1 MFFKNASPITASKSE
16 SLNTLS
22 VFDMPPIAT
31 KIAVVALAGMLTV
44 FLSTFFSEWR
54 YSTEE
59 KFGSLGW
66 TLFPSNETEE
76 RVTIVAID
84 EQSLSEIGPWPW
96 PRDVLAELSNKLGE
110 AGAALQLY
118 DIVLPESKNGDDLLA
133 SVLQQHNSVLAQVPV
148 LGNTNSIQTGTMS
161 GELAGMRCQPP
172 LPSTSNYLAN
182 HATFASL
189 PKGHITPIVDADG
202 MIRKQP
208 PLICV
213 QGRVYPSLSL
223 EALLQNLPN
232 KQSEKSIQIA
242 KGSGFFAPAWNLHF
256 PSYFGVKIPL
266 DKEGNVRISYSLQP
280 DAFQVVSAADVLLN
294 RAPSN
299 LLDGA
304 WTLIGATAFGLGDI
318 VPTPHS
324 GATPGVELQARL
336 LTSLL
341 DGDTPYTPTNANIIW
356 LFECFAIT
364 AILLLLASSR
374 NRSSAIG
381 LPLAA
386 VILPVVTLITHMQFL
401 QSSIWLG
408 WFIPFTY
415 ALIAASFLALLE
427 HGRVR
432 VEKQRV
438 FNNLSSYLPGQAAHN
453 IAFNLPSGAVEA
465 HRSELVLMCADLRNF
480 SSYEESRPPEE
491 AAALLHCFFV
501 QASEII
507 EKNGGQVEE
516 FKGDS
521 VLSSWACD
529 KSDAATMALK
539 AANELQAMIST
550 VIPSRP
556 PAGLEPMALG
566 IAIEKGPTLVGS
578 IGPSHRR
585 SHTILGDTV
594 TITLRIQE
602 MTQELAQPILIGEC
616 AARSLSNKELE
627 SQGSYLL
634 DGLRTPHILFAPKII
649 HTAELYDTDPS
660 DNIEVTPLRVISGG
674 KHY

>member
-1 MFFKNASPITASKSE
+1 MFFLKPSPSQASNRSE
-16 SLNTLS
+16 SLNKLS
-22 VFDMPPIAT
+22 VYDMPPMVT
-31 KIAVVALAGMLTV
+31 KVAIMSLACLLTL

-66 TLFPSNETEE
+66 TLFPADNAEE
-76 RVTIVAID
+76 RVTIIAID

-96 PRDVLAELSNKLGE
+96 PREVLAELSSKLGD

-118 DIVLPESKNGDDLLA
+118 DIVLPETKAGDDLLA
-133 SVLQQHNSVLAQVPV
+133 SVLSKENSLLAQVPV
-148 LGNTNSIQTGTMS
+148 LDSTTGIQTGMMS
-161 GELAGMRCQPP
+161 GEVVGMRCQPP

-182 HATFASL
+182 HEKYAAI

-223 EALLQNLPN
+223 QALLQNLPS
-232 KQSEKSIQIA
+232 KPSEKPIQVL
-242 KGSGFFAPAWNLHF
+242 KGNGFFAPAWNIHF
-256 PSYFGVKIPL
+256 PSYFGIKVPL
-266 DKEGNVRISYSLQP
+266 DEDGNVRISYSLRP
-280 DAFQVVSAADVLLN
+280 DAFQVVSAADVLLD
-294 RAPSN
+294 RAPIN

-304 WTLIGATAFGLGDI
+304 WTLIGATAFGLGDV

-341 DGDTPYTPTNANIIW
+341 DGDIPYTPANANLIW
-356 LFECFAIT
+356 LFECLTIT
-364 AILLLLASSR
+364 AILLLIASRR
-374 NRSSAIG
+374 NRVSAIG

-386 VILPVVTLITHMQFL
+386 VTLPALALITHMQFL

-432 VEKQRV
+432 IEKQRV

-453 IAFNLPSGAVEA
+453 IAFNLPSGAIEA

-521 VLSSWACD
+521 VLSSWSCD
-529 KSDAATMALK
+529 QSEAAAMALK
-539 AANELQAMIST
+539 AANELQDMIST

-566 IAIEKGPTLVGS
+566 ISIEKGPTLVGS

-616 AARSLSNKELE
+616 AARSLSSKELE

-634 DGLRTPHILFAPKII
+634 DGLKTPHILFAPKFIQA
-649 HTAELYDTDPS
+649 AELYDTEP
-660 DNIEVTPLRVISGG
+660 NEAIETMSLRVIAGG
-674 KHY
+674 KR

>member
-1 MFFKNASPITASKSE
+1 MITK
-16 SLNTLS
+16 L
-22 VFDMPPIAT
+22 
-31 KIAVVALAGMLTV
+31 AVIALAGLLTI
-44 FLSTFFSEWR
+44 FLSTFFNEWR

-59 KFGSLGW
+59 KFGALGW
-66 TLFPSNETEE
+66 SLFPSSNTEE

-96 PRDVLAELSNKLGE
+96 PREVLAELSNKLGD

-118 DIVLPESKNGDDLLA
+118 DIVLPESKTGDDALV
-133 SVLQQHNSVLAQVPV
+133 SVLQQQNSILAQVPV
-148 LGNTNSIQTGTMS
+148 LGNNNGIQTGLMS
-161 GELAGMRCQPP
+161 GEVAGMRCQPP
-172 LPSTSNYLAN
+172 LPNTSSYLAN
-182 HATFASL
+182 HATYASI

-223 EALLQNLPN
+223 QALLQNLPT
-232 KQSEKSIQIA
+232 KSSEKPIQII
-242 KGSGFFAPAWNLHF
+242 KGDGFFAPAWNIHF
-256 PSYFGVKIPL
+256 PSYFGIKVPL
-266 DKEGNVRISYSLQP
+266 DKDGNVRISYSLRP
-280 DAFQVVSAADVLLN
+280 DAFQVVSAADVLLD

-341 DGDTPYTPTNANIIW
+341 DGDIPYSPANANLIW
-356 LFECFAIT
+356 FFECLAIT
-364 AILLLLASSR
+364 ALLLGISSR
-374 NRSSAIG
+374 RNRVSSIG

-386 VILPVVTLITHMQFL
+386 LCIPVLALAMHMQLL
-401 QSSIWLG
+401 QSNVWLG

-521 VLSSWACD
+521 VLSSWSCD
-529 KSDAATMALK
+529 KDNAATMALK
-539 AANELQAMIST
+539 AANELQDMIST

-616 AARSLSNKELE
+616 AARSLSSKELE

-634 DGLRTPHILFAPKII
+634 DGLRTPHILFAPKVIQA
-649 HTAELYDTDPS
+649 AELYEADLHDS
-660 DNIEVTPLRVISGG
+660 LEITPFRVISGG
-674 KHY
+674 KH